1 MRAGHGLAARVRSAS
16 LAPVA
21 IASRLGMSLAGFP
34 SLGCRLQGFPP
45 CPCAL
50 RAARCA
56 LCWGRRT
63 SIILRGSSVPT
74 PGCASGRWAQRR
86 RACIV
91 RAEFRKRPK
100 ISYRPPRLFS
110 NPAETREPGRARE
123 QVSLQFQT
131 SDDARRARA
140 RGANALRVA
149 GPCIVRAGVSGTQG
163 CAQGESVACRHIT
176 AVPCP
181 ATPLPLPP
189 LRLRLLPSPLLRAQS
204 CGLNVAGGG
213 KGHGLGWRCA
223 TQPPPAAATRTEG
236 GSVP

>member
-1 MRAGHGLAARVRSAS
+1 
-16 LAPVA
+16 
-21 IASRLGMSLAGFP
+21 
-34 SLGCRLQGFPP
+34 LGCRLQGFPP

-163 CAQGESVACRHIT
+163 CALPGGNPLP
-176 AVPCP
+176 AVTSLQCHAQPCP
-181 ATPLPLPP
+181 CPCHP
-189 LRLRLLPSPLLRAQS
+189 
-204 CGLNVAGGG
+204 CGRG
-213 KGHGLGWRCA
+213 R
-223 TQPPPAAATRTEG
+223 TRRNF
-236 GSVP
+236 SS

>member
-56 LCWGRRT
+56 LRAVLGTADEHHSAWLQRAHSRMCLRAVGAAPTSLHRT
-63 SIILRGSSVPT
+63 HWRV
-74 PGCASGRWAQRR
+74 
-86 RACIV
+86 
-91 RAEFRKRPK
+91 
-100 ISYRPPRLFS
+100 
-110 NPAETREPGRARE
+110 
-123 QVSLQFQT
+123 
-131 SDDARRARA
+131 
-140 RGANALRVA
+140 RVA
-149 GPCIVRAGVSGTQG
+149 GV
-163 CAQGESVACRHIT
+163 CAARGESVACRHIT

>member
-1 MRAGHGLAARVRSAS
+1 MNTSSSRIADTRAREQVSLQFQTSDDARRARARGASA
-16 LAPVA
+16 LRVAGPRRDRIPAWDVPCGFPV
-21 IASRLGMSLAGFP
+21 LGMSFAGVP
-34 SLGCRLQGFPP
+34 ALS
-45 CPCAL
+45 L

-163 CAQGESVACRHIT
+163 CALPGGNPLP
-176 AVPCP
+176 AVTSLQCHAQPCP
-181 ATPLPLPP
+181 CPCHP
-189 LRLRLLPSPLLRAQS
+189 
-204 CGLNVAGGG
+204 CGRG
-213 KGHGLGWRCA
+213 R
-223 TQPPPAAATRTEG
+223 TRRNF
-236 GSVP
+236 SS